1 MNKYIVLYTP
11 TTGLLDDYKIIEGK
25 SGVDALNNSLPN
37 YMIGK
42 VKRVRGWEE
51 PEYCLQKL
59 EYKDGSNGKDWYR
72 VGSRYW
78 YKYHHPKIYKEKLVE
93 TSDTEDLAL
102 KDLFD
107 QTHKRIKQKFQVPP
121 IIKVMDDE
129 ENAELL

>member
-25 SGVDALNNSLPN
+25 SGVDALNNSMPVH
-37 YMIGK
+37 MIGK

-102 KDLFD
+102 KDLFN
-107 QTHKRIKQKFQVPP
+107 QNHKRIKQKFKVPP
-121 IIKVMDDE
+121 IIKVRDDK
-129 ENAELL
+129 ENTELL